1 MRYQKAKRIID
12 ILPLLNSP
20 DRESVLLGIA
30 MLKNEPLFA
39 NLNKHYVYV
48 IKRIEWPGFSS
59 ECPEKFKNVS
69 KVSCT
74 FSKKLLS
81 DIFYIEDEVLFNI
94 NVLCILCWI
103 YKYCGWRS
111 KSKSLD
117 KYKWVHSDRVQTNK
131 ITRNKNYS
139 PLFEKY
145 FYDYSISEHGR
156 DRSYLSKS
164 NKLDIIKRR
173 TKKPW
178 QDNRKYNTR
187 HPMNYKEFV
196 KYFDKFSYTVSTSQI
211 V

>member
-1 MRYQKAKRIID
+1 MRYQNAKRIID

-20 DRESVLLGIA
+20 DRETVLLGIV

-39 NLNKHYVYV
+39 NLNKHYTYV
-48 IKRIEWPGFSS
+48 IERIEWPGFSLNT
-59 ECPEKFKNVS
+59 PGRFKNIS
-69 KVSCT
+69 KISCI
-74 FSKKLLS
+74 FSKKLLD
-81 DIFYIEDEVLFNI
+81 DIFFIEDEFLFNV
-94 NVLCILCWI
+94 NILTIICWI

-117 KYKWVHSDRVQTNK
+117 KYKFVYSDRVQTNK

-145 FYDYSISEHGR
+145 FYGYSISEHGY
-156 DRSYLSKS
+156 DRSHLSKN
-164 NKLDIIKRR
+164 NKLNIIKRH

-178 QDNRKYNTR
+178 QDNRKHNTR

-196 KYFDKFSYTVSTSQI
+196 KHFSKFSYTVPTSQI